1 VSFRPRWFCFS
12 SDALLLGRILLVLL
26 LTAPVAIAQES
37 RFSPLSGLAR
47 QPRSVFSGGVPQ
59 EGAPGGTLRLT
70 LTDAVVRGL
79 EHNLGPLLA
88 AEDVRRARALLAA
101 DQGELLPRAYAAL
114 RQSSRQ
120 INLDA
125 FGFGGSIGGGGATVS
140 SVVGPFD
147 LYDGRVNLQWALFDP
162 AAIARVRRGAA
173 TVDAAELTFEDAREV
188 VTLAVADQYLQML
201 AAERLTASVEAEVE
215 TSRTLRQIAV
225 DRKEAGSA
233 AGIEVLRAE
242 VRLQQDRQRLIAT
255 RNAQTKQRLDLAR
268 MIGLP
273 LGQELEPADTMS
285 EAAPPSPELDAAVEQ
300 AWARRRDL
308 AAAESRVEAARAA
321 RRAATRERYPS
332 LRIGGDYGVLG
343 REVDTVKETFD
354 LGATIAVPIY
364 DRAVIDSEEIR
375 AEAELRARDA
385 ELEDL
390 RAAIYYE
397 VRGALLDLDAARE
410 LTDVG
415 RSGLDLARRQLEQA
429 RNRFAAGVASNL
441 EVVEAQESLA
451 RADETFIASLY
462 LLTVERL
469 RLARALG
476 ETGEVLP
483 GLVERAVEERAL
495 EEND

>member
-1 VSFRPRWFCFS
+1 MS
-12 SDALLLGRILLVLL
+12 RI
-26 LTAPVAIAQES
+26 
-37 RFSPLSGLAR
+37 
-47 QPRSVFSGGVPQ
+47 
-59 EGAPGGTLRLT
+59 RLT
-70 LTDAVVRGL
+70 LADAVDRGL
-79 EHNLGPLLA
+79 DHNLGPLLA
-88 AEDVRRARALLAA
+88 GEDVRRARALRAA

-125 FGFGGSIGGGGATVS
+125 FGFSGSIGGGAVP

-147 LYDGRVNLQWALFDP
+147 LYDGRITLQWALFDP
-162 AAIARVRRGAA
+162 AAIARFRRGSAA
-173 TVDAAELTFEDAREV
+173 LEAAELSYEDTRELV
-188 VTLAVADQYLQML
+188 VLAVADQYVQML
-201 AAERLTASVEAEVE
+201 AAERLTASVEAEVK
-215 TSRTLRQIAV
+215 TSETLRQIAV

-255 RNAQTKQRLDLAR
+255 RNAHTKQRLELAR

-273 LGQELEPADTMS
+273 LGQELEPADTMI
-285 EAAPPSPELDAAVEQ
+285 ETAPPSPALDAAVAQ
-300 AWARRRDL
+300 AWGRRRDL
-308 AAAESRVEAARAA
+308 AAAEARLDAAQAA

-332 LRIGGDYGVLG
+332 LRVGGDYGVLG
-343 REVDTVKETFD
+343 RKVDTVEETFD

-364 DRAVIDSEEIR
+364 DRAAIDSEAIR
-375 AEAELRARDA
+375 AEAEMRARDA

-410 LTDVG
+410 LTAVG
-415 RSGLDLARRQLEQA
+415 RAGLDLAQRQLEQA

-476 ETGEVLP
+476 ETAAVVP
-483 GLVERAVEERAL
+483 GLVEGA
-495 EEND
+495 N

>member
-1 VSFRPRWFCFS
+1 MTSRSSWLPR
-12 SDALLLGRILLVLL
+12 LRGVLAGAAVVL
-26 LTAPVAIAQES
+26 AAAAAPAQEPS
-37 RFSPLSGLAR
+37 ARISPLSSLAR
-47 QPRSVFSGGVPQ
+47 QPRSVFSGGVPG
-59 EGAPGGTLRLT
+59 EGAPGETLRLT
-70 LTDAVVRGL
+70 LSDAVARGL
-79 EHNLGPLLA
+79 DHNLGPLLA
-88 AEDVRRARALLAA
+88 AEDVRRARALRAA

-125 FGFGGSIGGGGATVS
+125 FGFSGSIGGGGAVP

-147 LYDGRVNLQWALFDP
+147 LYDGRLTLQWALLDP
-162 AAIARVRRGAA
+162 AAIARSRRGAFA
-173 TVDAAELTFEDAREV
+173 VDAAEASYEDTRDVVVLT
-188 VTLAVADQYLQML
+188 VADQYLQML
-201 AAERLTASVEAEVE
+201 AAEQLTASVEAEVA
-215 TSRTLRQIAV
+215 TSETLRQIAV

-255 RNAQTKQRLDLAR
+255 RNAQIKQRLDLAR

-273 LGQELEPADTMS
+273 LGQELEPADTMI
-285 EAAPPSPELDAAVEQ
+285 EDAPPSPELDQAVAQ

-308 AAAESRVEAARAA
+308 AAAEARLAAAHAA
-321 RRAATRERYPS
+321 RRAATRERYPA
-332 LRIGGDYGVLG
+332 LRVGGDYGVLG
-343 REVDTVKETFD
+343 RDVDTVKETFD

-364 DRAVIDSEEIR
+364 DRAVIDSESIR
-375 AEAELRARDA
+375 AEAELRARDV

-410 LTDVG
+410 LVAVG
-415 RSGLDLARRQLEQA
+415 RLGRDLARRQLEQA

-469 RLARALG
+469 RLARSLG

-483 GLVERAVEERAL
+483 GLVERAVEER
-495 EEND
+495 D